1 MSWSAHCQMLSCNKF
16 IITVKSLFFANSRLY
31 YLPLLW
37 LLCLRLCCVWGN
49 MYLVIPVKFISV
61 FQVCGT
67 CKIPMI
73 FNFFPGITC
82 FQVLFF
88 YRYLELVLKIFQIPV
103 KSKKKR
109 QVQLVLGKNSWFS
122 LIFAGIWKMFKK
134 SNTWKKANTWNAL
147 KNTCK
152 IPARGVQRC
161 CRV

>member
-1 MSWSAHCQMLSCNKF
+1 
-16 IITVKSLFFANSRLY
+16 
-31 YLPLLW
+31 
-37 LLCLRLCCVWGN
+37 

-103 KSKKKR
+103 KSKKKTPGTTCTR
-109 QVQLVLGKNSWFS
+109 KKF
-122 LIFAGIWKMFKK
+122 LIFINFCRYLENVQKIQYLEKSQYLELSEKYLQFFFAFLQVLEK
-134 SNTWKKANTWNAL
+134 SNTWKK
-147 KNTCK
+147 KP
-152 IPARGVQRC
+152 IPGTL
-161 CRV
+161 